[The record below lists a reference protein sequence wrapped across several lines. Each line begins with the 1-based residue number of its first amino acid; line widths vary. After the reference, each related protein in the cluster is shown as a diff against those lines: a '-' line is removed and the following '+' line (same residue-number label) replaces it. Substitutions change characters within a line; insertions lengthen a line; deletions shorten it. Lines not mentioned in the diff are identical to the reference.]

1 MNDPAQDG
9 GITPLSRPIEHGRVF
24 PGTRWQSKR
33 SNKMRQIDQLE
44 ALRGERPPIDD
55 PRWLEEEETAEADDD
70 EEDDDEE
77 DDDEEDDG
85 EEDEDEEDEDEDEED
100 EDDDDDDEDEEDD
113 DDEDEE
119 DKDE

>member
-24 PGTRWQSKR
+24 PGMRWQSKR
-33 SNKMRQIDQLE
+33 SSKMRQIDQLE

-70 EEDDDEE
+70 EE
-77 DDDEEDDG
+77 
-85 EEDEDEEDEDEDEED
+85 EEDEDEDEDDDEEDEDDEDEDEDED
-100 EDDDDDDEDEEDD
+100 EDDDEVEEDEDE
-113 DDEDEE
+113 
-119 DKDE
+119 